1 MLGKIFLLTF
11 PMLAGFSAALIGGM
25 LTAIHGISFGSAS
38 LVALGLPLGVVCV
51 VAIVRL
57 NRRYQDEARA
67 AVLAN
72 PAEIVARWGTGPN
85 ERILAERG
93 LFLGKNFVA
102 FKSPYQSLERARLI
116 DDRTLALELSNIGA
130 DGTLHREVDV
140 PPEALPAVRAFVARW
155 RG

>member
-11 PMLAGFSAALIGGM
+11 PMLAGFSAVLIGGM
-25 LTAIHGISFGSAS
+25 MIAIHGLSAGNAS

-51 VAIVRL
+51 AAIVRL

-72 PAEIVARWGTGPN
+72 PAEILARWGAGPN

-93 LFLGKNFVA
+93 MFLGKDFLA
-102 FKSPYQSLERARLI
+102 FKAAYQTLVRARLV
-116 DDRTLALELSNIGA
+116 DDCTLELELSNIGV
-130 DGTLHREVDV
+130 DSTLRRAVEV

-155 RG
+155 R